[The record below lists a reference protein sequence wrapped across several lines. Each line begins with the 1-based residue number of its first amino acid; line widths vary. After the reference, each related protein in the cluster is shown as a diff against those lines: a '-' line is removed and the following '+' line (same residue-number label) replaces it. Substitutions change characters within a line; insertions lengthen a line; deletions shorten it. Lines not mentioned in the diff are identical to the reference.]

1 MCECGN
7 KMYTEEQIEESINL
21 KSKKNQVI
29 KQINESLNMFNR
41 FTKY

>member
-1 MCECGN
+1 
-7 KMYTEEQIEESINL
+7 MYTEEQIEESIKI

-29 KQINESLNMFNR
+29 EQINESLNMFNR